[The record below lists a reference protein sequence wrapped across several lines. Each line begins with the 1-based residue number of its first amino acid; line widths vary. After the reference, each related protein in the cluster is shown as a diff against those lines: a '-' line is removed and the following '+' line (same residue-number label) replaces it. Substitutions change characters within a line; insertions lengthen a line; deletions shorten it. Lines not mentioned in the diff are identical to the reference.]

1 MNNIKLLQLN
11 SYVYVITYV
20 DGMPYCITK
29 DRVYMKSATE
39 FITEDMI
46 SDSVINE
53 YRYPLNANNYGR
65 RWTKTLKEAKESV
78 NKYFQEEK
86 QYFGNEIQ
94 YTITKNTNESW
105 SVNM

>member
-1 MNNIKLLQLN
+1 MNNIKLPQLN

-29 DRVYMKSATE
+29 DRVYMKNATE

-53 YRYPLNANNYGR
+53 YRYPLDCDDYGR
-65 RWTKTLKEAKESV
+65 RWTKTLAEAKASV

-86 QYFGNEIQ
+86 LYFGNEIQ

-105 SVNM
+105 SINM